1 MVCRH
6 SAAAN
11 RVRGAASATANH
23 GAASAAALS
32 LAASRR
38 RLTQISFT
46 TVSSLVVKL
55 RRGAGART
63 CLQSSFLMFCE
74 HYNAK
79 LLLLNKKTLLRKT
92 TDFTQKQQELRKTI
106 KNSRTMKS
114 RKHNDGITHINN
126 SLAGRLI
133 QGALPGQCLT
143 AGAATLP
150 SIRNG
155 FLQTLFNLYAD
166 ITQHYAEIP
175 HIFLKFTQNTLQNLY
190 GDITQI

>member
-1 MVCRH
+1 
-6 SAAAN
+6 
-11 RVRGAASATANH
+11 
-23 GAASAAALS
+23 
-32 LAASRR
+32 
-38 RLTQISFT
+38 
-46 TVSSLVVKL
+46 
-55 RRGAGART
+55 
-63 CLQSSFLMFCE
+63 
-74 HYNAK
+74 
-79 LLLLNKKTLLRKT
+79 
-92 TDFTQKQQELRKTI
+92 
-106 KNSRTMKS
+106 MKS

-133 QGALPGQCLT
+133 QGALPSQCLT